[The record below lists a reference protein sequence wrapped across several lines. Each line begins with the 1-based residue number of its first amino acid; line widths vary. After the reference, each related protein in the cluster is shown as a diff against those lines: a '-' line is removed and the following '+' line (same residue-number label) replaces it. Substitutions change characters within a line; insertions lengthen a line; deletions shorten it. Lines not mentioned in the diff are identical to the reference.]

1 MTHTDIITAGN
12 SKTYNKSSGIKAIS
26 MIGRGSSFE
35 ANYVG
40 NQKVKHMNS
49 SVIQMVKDEPVTITG
64 DPVELTI
71 NVVDGTVEVILKY

>member
-26 MIGRGSSFE
+26 MIGRGPSFE